1 MVDKWI
7 YRFVSFLSVHD
18 NICLFFY
25 SNKKNITEVYA
36 AMYKTILYF
45 VILES
50 LSMLGSNS
58 KLMFAVHWS
67 NCLFQ
72 WLKDIWL
79 MLLNA
84 YSMILSESSIRES

>member
-1 MVDKWI
+1 MI
-7 YRFVSFLSVHD
+7 SFV
-18 NICLFFY
+18 FFY
-25 SNKKNITEVYA
+25 SNKENITEVHA
-36 AMYKTILYF
+36 AMYKMILYF

-67 NCLFQ
+67 NCLYQ
-72 WLKDIWL
+72 WLKGIWF

-84 YSMILSESSIRES
+84 YSMLLFESSIRES